1 MAYANSGLLGC
12 NISATYTSAEA
23 AVLGMSLGTLIHA
36 QHGQIYEFV
45 KTLSTVAQ
53 YDCVVFLASGSTSD
67 DFTQAVA
74 PATATNGATTAK
86 VGLAQVAI
94 ASGYYGWVAVAG
106 AQLQVKALISCKPA
120 VPLFLT
126 ATAGSIDDAIASA
139 GGIVGLIAVS
149 SAASASSV
157 NCIAAFPHI
166 GFLRA
171 A

>member
-12 NISATYTSAEA
+12 NVSATYTSAEA
-23 AVLGMSLGTLIHA
+23 ATLGMSLGTLVTA

-53 YDCVVFLASGSTSD
+53 YDCVVFLANTSASD
-67 DFTQAVA
+67 DFTQVVA
-74 PATATNGATTAK
+74 PADATNGALSYK
-86 VGLAQVAI
+86 VGIAQVAI
-94 ASGYYGWVAVAG
+94 ASGYYGWVAING
-106 AQLQVKALISCKPA
+106 AQLQVKALVACQPA

-126 ATAGSIDDAIASA
+126 STAGSVDDAIASA
-139 GGIVGLIAVS
+139 AGIVGLIALT
-149 SAASASSV
+149 SATSASSV
-157 NCIAAFPHI
+157 TCIAAFPHI